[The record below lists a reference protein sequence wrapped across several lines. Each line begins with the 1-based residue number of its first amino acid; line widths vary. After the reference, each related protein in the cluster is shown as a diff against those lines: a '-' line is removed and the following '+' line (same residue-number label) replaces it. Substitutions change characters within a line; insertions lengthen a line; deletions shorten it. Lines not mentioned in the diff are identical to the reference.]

1 MPSKPH
7 CSGMTLHIADTSSE
21 RGPSLHTADQW
32 FKFYLRGEVGEAVGE
47 AVAAEEAAR
56 WR

>member
-1 MPSKPH
+1 MPYKPH